1 MRLRRSILLL
11 SLVMIFIHIST
22 ALAEPG
28 VKFPSITSPAAYV
41 VDQKTGEVLL
51 TKDGS
56 SRRAVAST
64 TKMITALLVLE
75 KADPEAQ
82 VTISDYVAGTQG
94 GTIGLKSG
102 DKHKVRD
109 LLYALMLASANDAAV
124 ALAEYIG
131 GTEEKFAEMMTERAK
146 ELGAE
151 ETKFI
156 NPHGLASGD
165 SHYSTA
171 KDLGTIAQE
180 VMKRSDFRDL
190 VSTRRFAWVTS
201 TTAMP
206 VIIKNSNRLLDRYPL
221 AIGIKTGYTSD
232 SGYCLVAGATKE
244 RRSVIV
250 VVLGSASREESF
262 TDAKLLLDWSLNR
275 FDYRPIVKRNRRY
288 STLTR
293 GGKTI
298 PLLADRTIIKLV
310 YNGSQNAVVLK
321 PTMNENTELPI
332 AKGEE
337 LGVLSVSY
345 LGEEIGQ
352 VKLKAGRSV
361 ASPYVLNN
369 ISGYLQRV
377 LGKIQGLLDL
387 VS

>member
-1 MRLRRSILLL
+1 MRRRRYILLL
-11 SLVMIFIHIST
+11 SLVMISIYTST
-22 ALAEPG
+22 ALAEQA
-28 VKFPSITSPAAYV
+28 VEYPSITSPSAYV

-51 TKDGS
+51 TKDSS

-82 VTISDYVAGTQG
+82 VTISDYVASTQG

-124 ALAEYIG
+124 ALAEHIG
-131 GTEEKFAEMMTERAK
+131 GTEEKFAEMMIVRAK
-146 ELGAE
+146 ELGAVD
-151 ETKFI
+151 TKFI

-165 SHYSTA
+165 LHYSTA

-190 VSTRRFAWVTS
+190 VSTRRFSWVTS

-206 VIIKNSNRLLDRYPL
+206 VIIKNSNSLLDRHPL
-221 AIGIKTGYTSD
+221 TIGIKTGYTSE
-232 SGYCLVAGATKE
+232 SGYCLVAAATKE

-250 VVLGSASREESF
+250 VVLGGASREESF

-275 FDYRPIVKRNRRY
+275 FDYGPIVKRNRRY
-288 STLTR
+288 ATLTR
-293 GGKTI
+293 DGKTI
-298 PLLADRTIIKLV
+298 PLLSARTIVKLV

-321 PTMNENTELPI
+321 QTMNENTELPI

-337 LGVLSVSY
+337 LGVLSISY

-352 VKLKAGRSV
+352 VKLEAGRSV

-377 LGKIQGLLDL
+377 FSKIQGLLDL